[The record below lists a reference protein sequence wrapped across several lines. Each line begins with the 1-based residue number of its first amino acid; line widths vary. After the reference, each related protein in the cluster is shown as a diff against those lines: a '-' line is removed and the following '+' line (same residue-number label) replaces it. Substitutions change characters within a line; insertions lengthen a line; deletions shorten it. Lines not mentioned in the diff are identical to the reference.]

1 MALRGITEK
10 DPVRE
15 FMGDHHALARNL
27 LQLLQTAR
35 AAAVEELAKI
45 ECKTFDEYRARRGKI
60 EGLDIAIYF
69 CKEAQQI
76 LEA

>member
-1 MALRGITEK
+1 MAFRIEK

-27 LQLLQTAR
+27 LQMLQIAR
-35 AAAVEELAKI
+35 ATEVEGLAKI
-45 ECKTFDEYRARRGKI
+45 ECKTFDEYRNRKGKI

-69 CKEAQQI
+69 CEEAQRK